1 MRNYILTAL
10 AVLLLFGTF
19 AYSKQSTQVDF
30 IVDKL
35 QKKYEGI
42 NDFHADFVQEAE
54 VRALNKTQ
62 KAFGEVWFKKPG
74 KMRWNY
80 YSPTKDTI
88 VSDGNNLWYYI
99 EQENQVLESS
109 LKDLNGGDTTSTT
122 LLSGLGKIKEL
133 FTVRLITDPALQTK
147 SGYLLELIPKDVDED
162 EIKNKVL
169 ISVNKSDSLVNTIY
183 LFDPF
188 GNQTKVSLLKTQ
200 VNNKISDKIFKFK
213 TPKGAEIVK
222 LPSSR

>member
-1 MRNYILTAL
+1 MRNYILLT
-10 AVLLLFGTF
+10 VTFLLLFGQF
-19 AYSKQSTQVDF
+19 AYSEQSTKVDF

-88 VSDGNNLWYYI
+88 VSDGTNLWYYI
-99 EQENQVLESS
+99 ENENQVLESN
-109 LKDLNGGDTTSTT
+109 LKDLNGGDTSSTT
-122 LLSGLGKIKEL
+122 LLSGLGKISEL
-133 FTVRLITDPALQTK
+133 FKVKLINDPALQSNT
-147 SGYLLELIPKDVDED
+147 GYLLELIPVDVDED
-162 EIKNKVL
+162 EIKNKIL
-169 ISVNKSDSLVNTIY
+169 INVNKSDSLVSTIY

-188 GNQTKVSLLKTQ
+188 GNQTKVSLIKTQ
-200 VNNKISDKIFKFK
+200 TNKKIPDKLFNFK

-222 LPSSR
+222 LPSPK

>member
-1 MRNYILTAL
+1 MRNYILLSLTL
-10 AVLLLFGTF
+10 LLLFGQI

-88 VSDGNNLWYYI
+88 VSDGKNLWYYI
-99 EQENQVLESS
+99 EQENQVLESN
-109 LKDLNGGDTTSTT
+109 LKDLNGGDTSSTT

-133 FTVRLITDPALQTK
+133 FDVKLITDPALQSKT
-147 SGYLLELIPKDVDED
+147 GNLLELIPKDVDED
-162 EIKNKVL
+162 EIKNKV
-169 ISVNKSDSLVNTIY
+169 IINVNKSDSLVSTIY

-188 GNQTKVSLLKTQ
+188 GNQTKVSLIKTQ
-200 VNNKISDKIFKFK
+200 INKKISDKIFEFK

-222 LPSSR
+222 LPSPK

>member
-1 MRNYILTAL
+1 LRKYILLTITL
-10 AVLLLFGTF
+10 ILLFGQY
-19 AYSKQSTQVDF
+19 AYSEQSTQVDF

-88 VSDGNNLWYYI
+88 VSNGNNLWYYI
-99 EQENQVLESS
+99 EQENQVLESN
-109 LKDLNGGDTTSTT
+109 LKDLNGGDTSSTT

-133 FTVRLITDPALQTK
+133 FKVKLINDPALQSK
-147 SGYLLELIPKDVDED
+147 NGYLLELIPIDVEED
-162 EIKNKVL
+162 EIKNKIL
-169 ISVNKSDSLVNTIY
+169 INVNKSDSLVNTIY

-188 GNQTKVSLLKTQ
+188 GNQTKVSLIKTQ
-200 VNNKISDKIFKFK
+200 INQKIKDKTFEFKP
-213 TPKGAEIVK
+213 PKGAEIVK
-222 LPSSR
+222 LPSPK

>member
-1 MRNYILTAL
+1 MRKYIVIALT
-10 AVLLLFGTF
+10 LLTLFGQF

-42 NDFHADFVQEAE
+42 NNFHADFVQEAE
-54 VRALNKTQ
+54 VRALKKTQ

-88 VSDGNNLWYYI
+88 VSDGDNLWYYI
-99 EQENQVLESS
+99 EQENQVLESK
-109 LKDLNGGDTTSTT
+109 LKDLNGGDTSTTT

-133 FTVRLITDPALQTK
+133 FNVKLITDPALQSKT
-147 SGYLLELIPKDVDED
+147 GHLLELIPKGIDED
-162 EIKNKVL
+162 EIKNK
-169 ISVNKSDSLVNTIY
+169 IIINVNKSDFLVSTIY

-188 GNQTKVSLLKTQ
+188 GNQTKVSLLKTEL
-200 VNNKISDKIFKFK
+200 NKKMSNKIFDFKP
-213 TPKGAEIVK
+213 PKGAEIVK
-222 LPSSR
+222 LPALK

>member
-1 MRNYILTAL
+1 MRNITLL
-10 AVLLLFGTF
+10 AVTLLLLFGQF
-19 AYSKQSTQVDF
+19 AYSDQSTQVDF

-35 QKKYEGI
+35 QKRYESI
-42 NDFHADFVQEAE
+42 DDFHADFVQEAE

-99 EQENQVLESS
+99 EQENQVLESN
-109 LKDLNGGDTTSTT
+109 LKDLNGGDTSSTT

-133 FTVRLITDPALQTK
+133 FKVKLINDPALQSK
-147 SGYLLELIPKDVDED
+147 NGHLLELIPIDVDED
-162 EIKNKVL
+162 EIKNKIL
-169 ISVNKSDSLVNTIY
+169 INVNKSNSLVNTIY

-188 GNQTKVSLLKTQ
+188 GNQTKVSLIKTE
-200 VNNKISDKIFKFK
+200 VNKKISNKTFEFK

-222 LPSSR
+222 LPSPK